1 MEFFRHCP
9 ECGRR
14 FHIKLVDKQL
24 VSKEKELIPTKRVIT
39 GQYTY
44 LGARQKRPMSGGP
57 TSYSPTVVVE
67 GEPMVIDFEEF
78 QYAYRCK
85 HCGHEWA
92 EKHVEKHKEG

>member
-1 MEFFRHCP
+1 
-9 ECGRR
+9 
-14 FHIKLVDKQL
+14 
-24 VSKEKELIPTKRVIT
+24 
-39 GQYTY
+39 
-44 LGARQKRPMSGGP
+44 MSGGP

-78 QYAYRCK
+78 RYAYRCK